1 MMLTLQVDPE
11 DYHVPSD
18 GNLQEEIEDYVTD
31 LIHEVDGIKIL
42 NIRKYKILEH
52 KLFFFTSNLILIIK
66 K

>member
-42 NIRKYKILEH
+42 NIRTTVENNRYD
-52 KLFFFTSNLILIIK
+52 
-66 K
+66 